1 MTKNPI
7 LDELHAAR
15 EKLLADANGDLD
27 QLVAGIR
34 AREAKSGHK
43 VVSVPV
49 GSSQITKECTGT
61 ADHSVSH
68 GKPSPASR

>member
-15 EKLLADANGDLD
+15 EKLLADAGGDLD

-34 AREAKSGHK
+34 ERQGRSGHK

-49 GSSQITKECTGT
+49 GGSHITSDIVPDERVG
-61 ADHSVSH
+61 
-68 GKPSPASR
+68 G

>member
-7 LDELHAAR
+7 LDELYAAR
-15 EKLLADANGDLD
+15 EKLLTDAGGDLD

-34 AREAKSGHK
+34 ERQARSGHK

-49 GSSQITKECTGT
+49 GGSQKTKECTGA
-61 ADHSVSH
+61 ADHAVSD
-68 GKPSPASR
+68 GESSPAAR

>member
-15 EKLLADANGDLD
+15 EKLLTDAGGDLD

-34 AREAKSGHK
+34 EREARSGHK

-49 GSSQITKECTGT
+49 GGSQITKECTGA
-61 ADHSVSH
+61 ADNAVSH
-68 GKPSPASR
+68 GKPFPAAR

>member
-15 EKLLADANGDLD
+15 EKLLTDAGGDLD

-34 AREAKSGHK
+34 EREARSGHK

-49 GSSQITKECTGT
+49 GGSQINRVKAAI
-61 ADHSVSH
+61 ADRPPHTT
-68 GKPSPASR
+68 

>member
-15 EKLLADANGDLD
+15 EKLLADAGGDLD

-34 AREAKSGHK
+34 EREARSGHK

-49 GSSQITKECTGT
+49 HDSQITNRSTG
-61 ADHSVSH
+61 AAV
-68 GKPSPASR
+68 GRGI

>member
-15 EKLLADANGDLD
+15 DKLLTDAGGDLD

-49 GSSQITKECTGT
+49 GSSQITKECTGA
-61 ADHSVSH
+61 ADHAVSH
-68 GKPSPASR
+68 GRPSPEAR

>member
-15 EKLLADANGDLD
+15 EKLLTDAGGDLD

-34 AREAKSGHK
+34 EREARSGHK

-49 GSSQITKECTGT
+49 GGSQITNRSTG
-61 ADHSVSH
+61 AAV
-68 GKPSPASR
+68 GRGIRN

>member
-15 EKLLADANGDLD
+15 EKLLADAGGDLD

-34 AREAKSGHK
+34 ERQARSGHK

-49 GSSQITKECTGT
+49 GGSQITSDIVPDERVGE
-61 ADHSVSH
+61 
-68 GKPSPASR
+68 

>member
-15 EKLLADANGDLD
+15 EKLLTDAGGDLD

-34 AREAKSGHK
+34 EREAKSGHK

-49 GSSQITKECTGT
+49 GGSQTTKECTGA
-61 ADHSVSH
+61 ADYAISH
-68 GKPSPASR
+68 GRPFPTTR

>member
-15 EKLLADANGDLD
+15 EKLLTDAGGDLD

-34 AREAKSGHK
+34 ERQARSGHK

-49 GSSQITKECTGT
+49 G
-61 ADHSVSH
+61 
-68 GKPSPASR
+68 ASRITSDILPDERVGG